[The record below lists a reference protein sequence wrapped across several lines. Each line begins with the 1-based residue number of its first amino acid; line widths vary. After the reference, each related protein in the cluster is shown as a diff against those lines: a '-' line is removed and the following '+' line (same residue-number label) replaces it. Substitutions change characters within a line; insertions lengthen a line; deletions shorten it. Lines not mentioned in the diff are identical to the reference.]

1 MGCKLWQGGDEKQE
15 ELGYI
20 LLWSQ
25 QDLQRP
31 GCSQQRKGRNPDDN
45 QDFVLAYP
53 LVKWEKMWGGKFW
66 SCKLMIFLKHL
77 SEKVRRYLDMIVEF
91 REDTPAQDRHLK
103 VISIKRTFEVMEQCE
118 LV

>member
-1 MGCKLWQGGDEKQE
+1 
-15 ELGYI
+15 
-20 LLWSQ
+20 
-25 QDLQRP
+25 
-31 GCSQQRKGRNPDDN
+31 
-45 QDFVLAYP
+45 
-53 LVKWEKMWGGKFW
+53 
-66 SCKLMIFLKHL
+66 MIFLKHL